1 MITTKNKLTFRGE
14 MTMDE
19 TIKAMIDALKEY
31 GAGFISVSIGKY
43 TIMIT
48 DDEEGAEFLKEK
60 WDEYV
65 DS

>member
-1 MITTKNKLTFRGE
+1 
-14 MTMDE
+14 MDE

-31 GAGFISVSIGKY
+31 GGGFISVSIGKY

-48 DDEEGAEFLKEK
+48 DEEGAEFLKEK

>member
-1 MITTKNKLTFRGE
+1 
-14 MTMDE
+14 MDE
-19 TIKAMIDALKEY
+19 IIKQMIDTLEKCN
-31 GAGFISVSIGKY
+31 AGFISVSIGKY

-48 DDEEGAEFLKEK
+48 DDRDGAEFLKEK

>member
-1 MITTKNKLTFRGE
+1 
-14 MTMDE
+14 MDE

-65 DS
+65 DIGIRAEVKENGE